1 MHQVSHCNIGGGSH
15 IEYMDCVRCYQ
26 RAGWFA
32 VGINLM
38 LTIFK
43 AFVGFISG
51 SKAVLGDSL
60 YSFKDFITSLVV
72 VAGIRVSGKPA
83 DENHPYGHGK
93 VEFVAILLISILML
107 IATFFLFIHS
117 IKDVWLSFHDGITA
131 PNFIAFWAAIISM
144 VTNYKL
150 SAYLQCVGEKL
161 KSPAILANARHNHS
175 DALSSA
181 LVAGAILGTKFGLLF
196 LDPLVAVVETID
208 LMRLSYGMLSD
219 SVKGILDASVHGH
232 SIREIEEIARLVP
245 GVRRVSKVTARQL
258 GQSVWIDIAIKV
270 DHDKSHEE
278 GYAIGCRVKDTLS
291 KRVGYVAGI
300 NLAIEPY
307 FP

>member
-1 MHQVSHCNIGGGSH
+1 MKPGSGH
-15 IEYMDCVRCYQ
+15 LEYLDCYRCS
-26 RAGWFA
+26 RKAGWFA
-32 VGINLM
+32 VAINLL

-72 VAGIRVSGKPA
+72 VVGIRVSGKPA

-107 IATFFLFIHS
+107 IATVFLFIHS
-117 IKDVWLSFHDGITA
+117 IKDVWVSFHGGIT
-131 PNFIAFWAAIISM
+131 PPHFIAFWAAIISM
-144 VTNYKL
+144 IANYKL
-150 SAYLQCVGEKL
+150 SSYLKCVGDKL
-161 KSPAILANARHNHS
+161 KSPAIQANAHHNHS

-181 LVAGAILGTKFGLLF
+181 FVAAAILGTKFGFYF
-196 LDPLVAVVETID
+196 LDPLVAVIETID
-208 LMRLSYGMLSD
+208 LMRLSYGMLND
-219 SVKGILDASVHGH
+219 SMKGILDASVHGKN
-232 SIREIEEIARLVP
+232 ITEIEDIARLVP

-258 GQSVWIDIAIKV
+258 GQSVWIDIVIKV
-270 DHDKSHEE
+270 DHDKTHEE
-278 GYAIGCRVKDTLS
+278 GYAIGSRVKDTLS
-291 KRVGYVAGI
+291 KRIGYVAGI
-300 NLAIEPY
+300 NLSIEPY